1 VATLTSVFEDRQRTG
16 ADRADPP
23 LAMVIGP
30 TRPAPS
36 VLARL
41 DSPAPPLTDPGFLA
55 EFGYCLAALRE
66 LAGAGRARAV
76 VIPGSGTN
84 GMESMAA
91 SLLRPGVPV
100 LVASTG
106 MWGDRWREICLRHGI
121 PAYGPRSAVGRAPDA
136 ETLERLLSQRPCQAV
151 LVAQVDSSSGVRVD
165 LAEMAELAHRHGA
178 LLLADG
184 VSAVG
189 AEQVEFDDWDL
200 DGYLGA
206 PPKGLA
212 APAGLAFFLLS
223 ERAQQVLRSRDWQP
237 ATYSLDLAPW
247 LPVMS
252 ATERGEF
259 GYFQSP
265 AGTLVVALAEALR
278 LALGEGRTARVE
290 RHARLRDILHAG
302 LAALGISLL
311 VPDPADRANGVT
323 VAVVP
328 GGLEPA
334 PFLDAVAAEGVV
346 LPAGT
351 LPATGTRTF
360 RIGHLGTVD
369 EADIHRTLDAVAR
382 ALGELRSPV

>member
-1 VATLTSVFEDRQRTG
+1 MATLTSVFEDQRRTG
-16 ADRADPP
+16 GDRADQP

-41 DSPAPPLTDPGFLA
+41 DSPAPPLTDPGFIA

-66 LAGAGRARAV
+66 LAGAERARAV
-76 VIPGSGTN
+76 VTPGSGTN
-84 GMESMAA
+84 GMESLAA

-121 PAYGPRSAVGRAPDA
+121 PAYGPKAPVGRAPDIG
-136 ETLERLLSQRPCQAV
+136 TLDELLSRRPYQAL
-151 LVAQVDSSSGVRVD
+151 LVAHVDSSSAVRAD
-165 LAEMAELAHRHGA
+165 LAELARLAHRHGA

-184 VSAVG
+184 VSAIG
-189 AEQVEFDDWDL
+189 AERVEFDAWDL

-212 APAGLAFFLLS
+212 APAGLAFHLLG
-223 ERAQQVLRSRDWQP
+223 ERAQQVLRTRSWQP
-237 ATYSLDLAPW
+237 STYSLDLAPW
-247 LPVMS
+247 LPVMA
-252 ATERGEF
+252 ATERGES

-265 AGTLVVALAEALR
+265 AGALVLALAEALR
-278 LALGEGRTARVE
+278 LALAEGRDARVE
-290 RHARLRDILHAG
+290 RHAALRDLLHTG
-302 LAALGISLL
+302 LAALGIGLL
-311 VPDPADRANGVT
+311 VPDPAERANGVT
-323 VAVVP
+323 VAAVP
-328 GGLEPA
+328 AGLDPA
-334 PFLDAVAAEGVV
+334 RFLGAVAEQGVI

-369 EADIHRTLDAVAR
+369 EADIQRTLGAVEAALL
-382 ALGELRSPV
+382 ALGSPA